1 MLEYFD
7 ALVDG
12 FSFGCLVLFL
22 VDPDDDVV
30 VRLRVDHRGLLL
42 WKLLKIDSPEGN
54 YSVSLILFFLFNF
67 LDPKLSVWFKQ
78 ELFFSNESREFSD
91 LFPSRDF
98 HDEQGM
104 VR

>member
-30 VRLRVDHRGLLL
+30 VRLRVDNRGLLL
-42 WKLLKIDSPEGN
+42 RELLKIYSPKGN
-54 YSVSLILFFLFNF
+54 GSVFLHLYIFVSIQYS
-67 LDPKLSVWFKQ
+67 KLSVWFKQ
-78 ELFFSNESREFSD
+78 
-91 LFPSRDF
+91 
-98 HDEQGM
+98 
-104 VR
+104 